1 MSYFKLYIY
10 ILDYHISTP
19 SMSLHVAP
27 WSQEGLRESNNL
39 RFEELRETNAELSS
53 LQATATTAVSGAS
66 GPVANR
72 RTVETQLGTLGN
84 DVDQYYVDR
93 FFDDFI

>member
-1 MSYFKLYIY
+1 MSYFKLY

-27 WSQEGLRESNNL
+27 WSPQEGLRESNNL

-53 LQATATTAVSGAS
+53 LQATATTAVSDGAS
-66 GPVANR
+66 GPVGNR
-72 RTVETQLGTLGN
+72 RTVETQLGDLGK
-84 DVDQYYVDR
+84 
-93 FFDDFI
+93 